1 MIYYLFVIN
10 VITFAAFG
18 LDKRKAKKRKF
29 RIRESVLLGLALIGG
44 SLGAMAGMF
53 LFHHKTRKPAFRIG
67 IPVLFLL
74 QGVIWILIAGMEM
87 GTSVNTEF

>member
-29 RIRESVLLGLALIGG
+29 RIRESVLHGLALIGG

-87 GTSVNTEF
+87 GT

>member
-10 VITFAAFG
+10 VITFEAFG

-87 GTSVNTEF
+87 GT